1 MTLAEAMI
9 TRVKFILR
17 YPQEKPAAILRTR
30 ISSKKI
36 LVAPGVFSPVIAR
49 LAQDLGFE
57 GLYFSGGGFAN
68 LLSLPDL
75 GVTTLTEVADAVRHI
90 TSVVP
95 LPVIV
100 DIDTGFGETV
110 NVARTVRDME
120 AAGAAAVHVEDQ
132 IMPKRCGHLAGKQ
145 LVNVAEMVKKIITA
159 KESSQ
164 MVIIARTDARGVE
177 GFDSAIERA
186 RAYVRA
192 GAEIIFPEALES
204 KDEFAE
210 FARKIRAPLLANM
223 TEFGKTPY
231 MTASEFELLGYR
243 IVIFPLTAFR
253 AMLFAVRQTLREL
266 KRSGTQKTMLG
277 KMMSRDE
284 LYRLIDYYSY
294 ADLDKQ
300 VMSVSR
306 KLLKR

>member
-1 MTLAEAMI
+1 M
-9 TRVKFILR
+9 KFVLK
-17 YPQEKPAAILRTR
+17 YPQEKLSSAILRNR
-30 ISSKKI
+30 ISAKKI

-49 LAQDLGFE
+49 LAQDVGFE

-75 GVTTLTEVADAVRHI
+75 GMTTLTEVADAVRHI
-90 TSVVP
+90 TSAVS

-100 DIDTGFGETV
+100 DVDTGFGEAV

-120 AAGAAAVHVEDQ
+120 AAGAAAVHIEDQ

-145 LVNVAEMVKKIITA
+145 LVDVAEMVKKIIIA
-159 KESSQ
+159 RDSSQ
-164 MVIIARTDARGVE
+164 LVVIARTDARGVE
-177 GFDSAIERA
+177 GLDSAIERA
-186 RAYVRA
+186 RAYIKA
-192 GAEIIFPEALES
+192 GAEVIFPEALES

-210 FARKIRAPLLANM
+210 FSRKIRAPLLANM

-231 MTASEFELLGYR
+231 LTVSEFKRLGYR
-243 IVIFPLTAFR
+243 IVIFPMTAFR
-253 AMLFAVRQTLREL
+253 TMLFAVRQTLQEL
-266 KRSGTQKTMLG
+266 NKSGTQKKMLG

-300 VMSVSR
+300 AMSASR
-306 KLLKR
+306 KLLRKR

>member
-1 MTLAEAMI
+1 
-9 TRVKFILR
+9 
-17 YPQEKPAAILRTR
+17 
-30 ISSKKI
+30 
-36 LVAPGVFSPVIAR
+36 
-49 LAQDLGFE
+49 
-57 GLYFSGGGFAN
+57 

-132 IMPKRCGHLAGKQ
+132 IMPKRCGHLDGKQ

-159 KESSQ
+159 RESSQ
-164 MVIIARTDARGVE
+164 MVVIARTDARGVE

-210 FARKIRAPLLANM
+210 FARKIKAPLLANM

-231 MTASEFELLGYR
+231 MAASEFELLGYR
-243 IVIFPLTAFR
+243 IVIFPMTAFR
-253 AMLFAVRQTLREL
+253 TMLFAVRQTLQEL

-300 VMSVSR
+300 VMSESR
-306 KLLKR
+306 KLLRKK

>member
-1 MTLAEAMI
+1 
-9 TRVKFILR
+9 
-17 YPQEKPAAILRTR
+17 
-30 ISSKKI
+30 
-36 LVAPGVFSPVIAR
+36 VIAK
-49 LAQDLGFE
+49 LAQDVGFE

-90 TSVVP
+90 TSAVS

-100 DIDTGFGETV
+100 DVDTGFGEAV

-120 AAGAAAVHVEDQ
+120 AAGAAAIHIEDQ

-145 LVNVAEMVKKIITA
+145 LVDVAEMVKKIIIA
-159 KESSQ
+159 RESSQ
-164 MVIIARTDARGVE
+164 LVVIARTDARGVE
-177 GFDSAIERA
+177 GLDSAIERA
-186 RAYVRA
+186 RAYIKA
-192 GAEIIFPEALES
+192 GAEVIFPEALES

-210 FARKIRAPLLANM
+210 FSRKIRAPLLANM

-231 MTASEFELLGYR
+231 MTASEFKRLGYR
-243 IVIFPLTAFR
+243 IVIFPMTAFR
-253 AMLFAVRQTLREL
+253 TMLFAVRQTLQEL
-266 KRSGTQKTMLG
+266 KKAGTQRNMLG

-294 ADLDKQ
+294 ADLDNQ
-300 VMSVSR
+300 VMSTSR
-306 KLLKR
+306 KLLRKR

>member
-90 TSVVP
+90 TSVVS